1 MVSEPPAMAAG
12 GFFMYIAGDK
22 GGLMKPAATMAIILA
37 GLMMAVSGCG
47 RTAESTLERI
57 ERTKILR
64 VGTDATYPPF
74 ETINTANGRPEGF
87 DIDLITSICNRLG
100 WKPEFIVTPF
110 DGIVP
115 GLTGEKYDLIISSFT
130 MTPERAGAVRFSDP
144 YYDAGQS
151 IAVPLDNTTITT
163 LADLSGK
170 KIGVQLGTTG
180 ERLARTLAEAE
191 VISFENIGSAFI
203 DMENGK
209 LDAVINDLPTSSK
222 IISTRG
228 RAKIV
233 AKGLS
238 DEKYAMAVR
247 LADTT
252 LVAAINKALVE
263 LKQSGLIET
272 LQRKWF

>member
-1 MVSEPPAMAAG
+1 
-12 GFFMYIAGDK
+12 
-22 GGLMKPAATMAIILA
+22 MKQAAATVIIAA
-37 GLMMAVSGCG
+37 GLMIIVLGCG
-47 RTAESTLERI
+47 RKAESTLERV

-74 ETINTANGRPEGF
+74 ETINTATGRPEGF
-87 DIDLITSICNRLG
+87 DIDLITSVCDRLG

-130 MTPERAGAVRFSDP
+130 MTPGRAGAVRFSDP

-151 IAVPLDNTTITT
+151 IAVPLDNMTIKA
-163 LADLSGK
+163 LGDLSGK

-180 ERLARTLAEAE
+180 ERLAGTLAGVD

-209 LDAVINDLPTSSK
+209 LDAVINDLPTSNE
-222 IISTRG
+222 IIGTRG

-233 AKGLS
+233 AEGLS

-247 LADTT
+247 LADTA
-252 LVAAINKALVE
+252 LVTAINKALAE
-263 LKQSGLIET
+263 QRQSGLIET
-272 LQRKWF
+272 LQKKWF

>member
-1 MVSEPPAMAAG
+1 MKLTALMAV
-12 GFFMYIAGDK
+12 
-22 GGLMKPAATMAIILA
+22 ILA
-37 GLMMAVSGCG
+37 LLMMAVSGCG
-47 RTAESTLERI
+47 RKAESTLQRV

-74 ETINTANGRPEGF
+74 ETINTTTGRPEGF
-87 DIDLITSICNRLG
+87 DIDLITSVCNRLG

-115 GLTGEKYDLIISSFT
+115 GLTGEKYDLIISAFT

-163 LADLSGK
+163 LADLRGK

-180 ERLARTLAEAE
+180 ERLARTIAGAE
-191 VISFENIGSAFI
+191 VVSFENIGSAFI

-209 LDAVINDLPTSSK
+209 LDAVVNDLPTSSK

-233 AKGLS
+233 ARGLS

-247 LADTT
+247 LTDTT
-252 LVAAINKALVE
+252 LVAAINKALAE

>member
-1 MVSEPPAMAAG
+1 MRQTAA
-12 GFFMYIAGDK
+12 IA
-22 GGLMKPAATMAIILA
+22 IVVA
-37 GLMMAVSGCG
+37 GLLTVSAACG
-47 RTAESTLERI
+47 RKAESTLERV

-74 ETINTANGRPEGF
+74 ETINTVTGRPEGF
-87 DIDLITSICNRLG
+87 DIDLITSICDRLG

-151 IAVPLDNTTITT
+151 IAVPLDDTTIKS
-163 LADLSGK
+163 LGDLSGK

-180 ERLARTLAEAE
+180 ERLAGTIAGADI
-191 VISFENIGSAFI
+191 ISFENIGSAFI

-209 LDAVINDLPTSSK
+209 LDAVVNDLPTSSK

-228 RAKIV
+228 KAKIV
-233 AKGLS
+233 AQGLS

-252 LVAAINKALVE
+252 LIAAIDKALAE
-263 LKQSGLIET
+263 LKQNGVLDA